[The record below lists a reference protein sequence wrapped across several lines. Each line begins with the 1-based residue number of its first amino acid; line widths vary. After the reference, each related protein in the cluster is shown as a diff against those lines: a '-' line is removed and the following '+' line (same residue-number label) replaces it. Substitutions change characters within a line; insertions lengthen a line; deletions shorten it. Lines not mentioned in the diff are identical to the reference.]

1 MYMYIYHIYI
11 SSICIYFY
19 LNINIHSILVIC
31 CLTSLSPK
39 QCFGKFDVLSRIM
52 KRISAVHLVSH
63 MPFVKFTPKRFA

>member
-1 MYMYIYHIYI
+1 MYIYHIYI
-11 SSICIYFY
+11 SNICIYFY